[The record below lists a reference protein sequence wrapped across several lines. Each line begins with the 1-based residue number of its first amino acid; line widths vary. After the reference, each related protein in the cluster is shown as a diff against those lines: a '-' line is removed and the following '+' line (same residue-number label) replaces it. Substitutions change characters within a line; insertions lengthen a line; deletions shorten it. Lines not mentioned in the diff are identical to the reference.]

1 MKKGIIVLWLFF
13 VAFFFCSCAKKQEAT
28 SPAGPQ
34 EGSWKEK
41 GFVAPEEALF
51 KAIDRR
57 DLRKMFDEAG
67 IEYQTDDVTEEEEEE
82 N

>member
-41 GFVAPEEALF
+41 GFVAPKKEAS
-51 KAIDRR
+51 
-57 DLRKMFDEAG
+57 DELYWVG
-67 IEYQTDDVTEEEEEE
+67 DILSWQDGETTEDG
-82 N
+82 